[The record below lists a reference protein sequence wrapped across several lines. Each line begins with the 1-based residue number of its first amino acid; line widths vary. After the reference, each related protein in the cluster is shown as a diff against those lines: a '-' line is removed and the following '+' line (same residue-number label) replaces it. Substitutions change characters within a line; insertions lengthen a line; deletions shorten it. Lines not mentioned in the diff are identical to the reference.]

1 MDFLPQTATSK
12 LAGYVETRTFA
23 AAQAPKMQRQG
34 SDPLRLESLVN
45 QWDEDGAIP
54 MLHGHLPSLHMNPSL
69 QVGLAHVSPLH
80 LAALMCRSNEHV
92 AGACTQQLNSVDE
105 ALWRLLQ
112 CEIGAGFQHAA
123 ALRDIIVAP
132 KLRRPTPLRCMCM
145 ID

>member
-1 MDFLPQTATSK
+1 MDLLPQPATSK
-12 LAGYVETRTFA
+12 LAGYFETRTFA

-92 AGACTQQLNSVDE
+92 AGACTQQLNSLTRPCGGFCNARLGRASSMLLLYVTSS
-105 ALWRLLQ
+105 WRQ
-112 CEIGAGFQHAA
+112 NCAG
-123 ALRDIIVAP
+123 
-132 KLRRPTPLRCMCM
+132 PLHCDACA
-145 ID
+145 